1 MGTTR
6 NGTGRAAS
14 ARCPTAAFW
23 RDGISPAGSWDGG
36 GGGGVTYVALD
47 HQRGAKV
54 AIKEY
59 LPTAAAH
66 RVSGSILVSPLGHDE
81 ADAFRY
87 GLECFL
93 EEARILAKFSDN
105 LRIVGVRS
113 FFQENGTAY
122 FVMDYIEGISFKAYL
137 RSHGGR
143 INEITAL
150 QILQPVIYALQDVHQ
165 EGLIHRDVTPDN
177 IYIAGDLPAHRP
189 AASGQVKLLDFGA
202 ARYSLGDRRRS
213 LDVILKSGYA
223 PKEQYTHRSRQGPY
237 TDVYSVAAC
246 LYAAVTGVVPPP
258 ALERLEHDE
267 LEQRFRCG
275 IFALP
280 MLDNVVAKGLAV
292 LPELRYQTMEEFS
305 QAITQALM
313 DAPSGP
319 PGSNLH
325 SLPPAF
331 PPPSPAE
338 IPTPAVPCAPT
349 ALRLPSGGAG
359 APRIFAAKAGY
370 LYQQAC
376 ASCEQG
382 DSQRAVRLFFQAAR
396 LGDSRAKYCLGECFR
411 LGFGLPQDKQAA
423 FKWYLAAAKGRNTD
437 AFYAVGRCYA
447 AGEGVQANAAQ
458 AVQWLKQAV
467 SARSEA
473 SAEAQRMLERLNGAQ
488 R

>member
-1 MGTTR
+1 MGPGAQLRHAAPRQHSGGTVYHR
-6 NGTGRAAS
+6 PGPGTGG
-14 ARCPTAAFW
+14 F
-23 RDGISPAGSWDGG
+23 
-36 GGGGVTYVALD
+36 GVTYVALD

-105 LRIVGVRS
+105 PRIVGVRS

-202 ARYSLGDRRRS
+202 ARYSLGDRSRS

-223 PKEQYTHRSRQGPY
+223 PKEQYTRRSRQGPY

-246 LYAAVTGVVPPP
+246 LYAAVTGS
-258 ALERLEHDE
+258 
-267 LEQRFRCG
+267 G
-275 IFALP
+275 
-280 MLDNVVAKGLAV
+280 
-292 LPELRYQTMEEFS
+292 
-305 QAITQALM
+305 
-313 DAPSGP
+313 APSRSGAAGARRAGAALSLWHIRP
-319 PGSNLH
+319 ADAGQCRCQGPGS
-325 SLPPAF
+325 P
-331 PPPSPAE
+331 
-338 IPTPAVPCAPT
+338 
-349 ALRLPSGGAG
+349 AG
-359 APRIFAAKAGY
+359 AALSDHGGVFTGHHTGLNGRP
-370 LYQQAC
+370 
-376 ASCEQG
+376 
-382 DSQRAVRLFFQAAR
+382 QRPAR
-396 LGDSRAKYCLGECFR
+396 L
-411 LGFGLPQDKQAA
+411 
-423 FKWYLAAAKGRNTD
+423 
-437 AFYAVGRCYA
+437 
-447 AGEGVQANAAQ
+447 
-458 AVQWLKQAV
+458 
-467 SARSEA
+467 
-473 SAEAQRMLERLNGAQ
+473 
-488 R
+488 